1 MATIYK
7 IWSKNSD
14 DIYIGCTHTGLAQ
27 RLAEVKAKPPKAAIN
42 MMRLGDLCIDWIDN
56 ICGTDKAYLKAC
68 TERVIA
74 DYRCRTQYNVLNKQ
88 KINTKIIKNTCE
100 CGGKYTNTHKARHL
114 LSKKHTNYLSNT
126 HAFVAT
132 HST

>member
-1 MATIYK
+1 MATIFK

-14 DIYIGCTHTGLAQ
+14 DVYIGCTRTGLAQ

-42 MMRLGDLCIDWIDN
+42 MMRQGDLCIDWIMN
-56 ICGTDKAYLKAC
+56 SFSTNKADLKTS

-74 DYRCRTQYNVLNKQ
+74 DYRTRTQYNVVNKQ
-88 KINTKIIKNTCE
+88 KTNTKIIKNTCE
-100 CGGKYTNTHKARHL
+100 CGGKYTNQNKAQHLSSKRHV
-114 LSKKHTNYLSNT
+114 NYLANAHT
-126 HAFVAT
+126 PA